1 MCSKLKK
8 YFNELKRQ
16 QEKDKKELALQRRQ
30 NQTFIQDLNGDMI
43 SSLELVNCLPNGK
56 IQTVNSMK
64 YHSKILKSKHNIMFK
79 YHYLRHT
86 YGTNLAAL
94 NTPEY
99 LLCNQMGHGS
109 GNVTHKYYIA
119 ISERG
124 IDELVKN
131 LEKM

>member
-1 MCSKLKK
+1 MLSDMGK
-8 YFNELKRQ
+8 
-16 QEKDKKELALQRRQ
+16 EK
-30 NQTFIQDLNGDMI
+30 I
-43 SSLELVNCLPNGK
+43 SSLELVNSLDEGK

-64 YHSKILKSKHNIMFK
+64 YHTQKIKIQHGIIFK

-99 LLCNQMGHGS
+99 LLCNQMGHANS
-109 GNVTHKYYIA
+109 NVTHKYYVA
-119 ISERG
+119 ISGRG